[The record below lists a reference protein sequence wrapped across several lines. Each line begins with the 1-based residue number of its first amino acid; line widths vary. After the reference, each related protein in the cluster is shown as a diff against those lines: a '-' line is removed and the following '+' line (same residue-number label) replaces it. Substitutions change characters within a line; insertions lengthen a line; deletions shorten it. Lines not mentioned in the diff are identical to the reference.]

1 MKPAV
6 NIQDFT
12 YLRGQVD
19 PLATIIA
26 VGGGKGGIGKS
37 FVSSSLAIFL
47 AHMGFETTLVD
58 LDLGAANLHTS
69 LGVGLPDIGINE
81 FLEKPELTLP
91 DVTTKTPYP
100 RLSLIAGSTENYNV
114 TNVND
119 QQKTRLMSS
128 LYKLNTKFIILDL
141 SAGTHDT
148 TIDFFLSATRRLVV
162 MTPEP
167 SSIENAY
174 RFMKASFYK
183 RLKRFE
189 FQLHLQDLIDGVI
202 GNKSEWGIRSP
213 SDLLRVVCEQD
224 PTNGERLRRLM
235 DQMQFELIL
244 NQSRSF
250 KDTELGPQMKSVCQK
265 YFGVPCDLIGQLEYD
280 NAVWQ
285 SLRKK
290 KPLLI
295 EYPHSRLYAQLLSI
309 SRRLIVNAHSKKVA
323 V

>member
-1 MKPAV
+1 MKPVANV
-6 NIQDFT
+6 QDFT
-12 YLRGQVD
+12 FLRGQVD

-69 LGVGLPDIGINE
+69 LGVGLPEIGINE
-81 FLEKPELTLP
+81 YLENPNLSLQ
-91 DVTTKTPYP
+91 DVTTKTIYP
-100 RLSLIAGSTENYNV
+100 RLSLIAGSTENYNA
-114 TNVND
+114 TNVSD
-119 QQKTRLMSS
+119 EQKTRLMSS
-128 LYKLNTKFIILDL
+128 LYKLNTKFIVLDL

-148 TIDFFLSATRRLVV
+148 TIDFFLCATRRLVV

-174 RFMKASFYK
+174 RFMKASFYR

-189 FQLHLQDLIDGVI
+189 FQLHLQDLIEGVMS
-202 GNKSEWGIRSP
+202 NKNEWGIRSP

-250 KDTELGPQMKSVCQK
+250 KDSELGPQMKSVCQK

-309 SRRLIVNAHSKKVA
+309 SRRLTANHSKKVA

>member
-1 MKPAV
+1 MKPV
-6 NIQDFT
+6 SNVQDFT

-37 FVSSSLAIFL
+37 FVSSSIALFL
-47 AHMGFETTLVD
+47 SHMGFETTLVD

-69 LGVGLPDIGINE
+69 LGVGIPNIGINE
-81 FLEKPELTLP
+81 FLDNKELTLD
-91 DVTTKTPYP
+91 DVTTKTNFP

-114 TNVND
+114 TALSNE
-119 QQKTRLMSS
+119 QKTRVMSAF
-128 LYKLNTKFIILDL
+128 YKLNTKFIVLDL

-148 TIDFFLSATRRLVV
+148 TIDFFLCANRRIIV

-174 RFMKASFYK
+174 RFMKASFYR

-189 FQLHLQDLIDGVI
+189 FQLHLEELIDGVMS
-202 GNKSEWGIRSP
+202 NKSQWGIRSP
-213 SDLLRVVCEQD
+213 ADLLRVVCEQD
-224 PTNGERLRRLM
+224 PTNGERLRRHM
-235 DQMQFELIL
+235 EQMQFELLL

-250 KDTELGPQMKSVCQK
+250 KDTELGPQVKSVCQK
-265 YFGVPCDLIGQLEYD
+265 YFGVPCDLIGQLDYD

-309 SRRLIVNAHSKKVA
+309 SRRLTNAHSKKVA